1 MRWETV
7 PLGEVARVVSGATPK
22 TGVPEYWGGPIP
34 WATPAELSRLGSSRI
49 HATERTLTEAG
60 FSSSGVNILPV
71 GSVLLS
77 SRAPIGLVAINT
89 VPMGTNQGFK
99 SLVPSDRVLAPF
111 LYWWL
116 KSHTALLQSKGRGA
130 TFLELSKAEVER
142 LQIPLPPLPEQ
153 RRIAAILD
161 EAAALRSTWGETRES
176 ARRAISSRISALLS
190 KSTDI
195 KPLAQLLAEPMRNGI
210 SPSRGGRYEGEV
222 LTLSAITRGAFDPR
236 QRKSD
241 LFAAPHASDKLAIE
255 GLHLICRGNGNAE
268 LVGAMVAVTEQLD
281 GVAFPDTMIG
291 FRPSSEIN
299 SPTLVA
305 AWRHPTVRD
314 QLRRAA
320 RTTNGTYKVNQQ
332 SLSSIMV
339 PVPRREDQ
347 EQIAALDAERTKLD
361 SQLAQG
367 LVSLDEL
374 FASLQHR
381 AFRGEL

>member
-161 EAAALRSTWGETRES
+161 EAAALWSTWGETRES

-241 LFAAPHASDKLAIE
+241 LFAAPHAADKLAIE

>member
-1 MRWETV
+1 MTWQTV
-7 PLGEVARVVSGATPK
+7 PLGELYVRRGTVSPRSGSSYSLYSVPSYETGAPEFLDGDGIGSAKQRVRPGDVLLCRIVPHIRRAWVVSDHEAETIASTEWIVLAHPAVDSGYLRHFLLSDPFHAEFMSTLA
-22 TGVPEYWGGPIP
+22 GVGGS
-34 WATPAELSRLGSSRI
+34 LSRARPTAAARI
-49 HATERTLTEAG
+49 
-60 FSSSGVNILPV
+60 PV
-71 GSVLLS
+71 
-77 SRAPIGLVAINT
+77 
-89 VPMGTNQGFK
+89 
-99 SLVPSDRVLAPF
+99 
-111 LYWWL
+111 
-116 KSHTALLQSKGRGA
+116 
-130 TFLELSKAEVER
+130 
-142 LQIPLPPLPEQ
+142 PLPPLPEQ

-161 EAAALRSTWGETRES
+161 EADALRSTWGETRES

-190 KSTDI
+190 KSTDV

-241 LFAAPHASDKLAIE
+241 LFAAPHAADKLAIE

-268 LVGAMVAVTEQLD
+268 LVGAMVAVTDQLD

-332 SLSSIMV
+332 SLASVTV

-347 EQIAALDAERTKLD
+347 EQIAALDAERAKLD